1 MNERLSSA
9 LVPTLGLVLFTVT
22 VWALHRQLATYGG
35 YEEVLARLGAI
46 SRTRLALAFA
56 LTVAG
61 YLSLAGYDV
70 LALHHLGRR
79 LAYPRVVL
87 ASFVA
92 YVVSH
97 NVGPAFLGG
106 SASLRGPAPQPAG
119 RRATRCAS
127 LDSSGD
133 DLS

>member
-1 MNERLSSA
+1 MKERLSSA

-22 VWALHRQLATYGG
+22 GWALHRQ
-35 YEEVLARLGAI
+35 
-46 SRTRLALAFA
+46 
-56 LTVAG
+56 
-61 YLSLAGYDV
+61 
-70 LALHHLGRR
+70 LHHLGRR

>member
-1 MNERLSSA
+1 MKERLSSA

-106 SASLRGPAPQPAG
+106 SASLRGPA
-119 RRATRCAS
+119 RCAS